1 MASKPPAAEEI
12 LANYH
17 AKTYEN
23 GIGDAN
29 PSVKGQAVTIEDIA
43 TYNRLKQIVG
53 ETHATKNTQM
63 LEHLTHPLECIP
75 CRDYYRHNHQ

>member
-12 LANYH
+12 LADYH

-23 GIGDAN
+23 GISDAN

-53 ETHATKNTQM
+53 ETHAAKNTQN
-63 LEHLTHPLECIP
+63 EQQTID
-75 CRDYYRHNHQ
+75 RIKHQNVAIKKA

>member
-12 LANYH
+12 LADYH

-53 ETHATKNTQM
+53 ETHASEYAEVVEHSAHI
-63 LEHLTHPLECIP
+63 LEGVPG
-75 CRDYYRHNHQ
+75 